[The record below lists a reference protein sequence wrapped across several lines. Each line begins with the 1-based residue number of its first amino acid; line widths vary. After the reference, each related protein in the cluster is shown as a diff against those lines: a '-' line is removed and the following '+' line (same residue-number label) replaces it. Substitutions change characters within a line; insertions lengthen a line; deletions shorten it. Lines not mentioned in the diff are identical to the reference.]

1 MVVYGSSYF
10 KVIGT
15 TEVTGPTGNTG
26 ETGPSGPSGATVAG
40 PIGWSGG
47 GITAMYKNA
56 TGGLYTEFERWEYGT
71 SIISNWTTPNSI
83 IGPTGN
89 TETIIDGGNTYDAVG
104 GATVFKVQDSSHKI
118 TIRTIEGTGG
128 ILTSTAYNEP
138 PTIDLN
144 YDRGNFGYLDV
155 TGGSGVTGQ
164 LVGGYLTGLTGAT
177 YNISGTSGGISVKL
191 KSYKENSKYL
201 SFRHNNDGL
210 GTTYEISTY
219 AGDWPPYDLQ
229 SGGVRGILEP
239 NKFGIVELDLTT
251 LDGFDYSV
259 GSTGPIQ
266 IIDIADASFGYT
278 GNNIGVLTDVGKSF
292 TLIVKGAT
300 YGNQNNYQFSNVVWP
315 FDRQPCFSGGTDIF
329 NFFWL
334 PCDPRYSDCPG
345 PQHDHGSILCPNGAA
360 WHGNIVQWKSADTNI
375 IENTSEDPFFCH
387 DNNPDA
393 LCGDFLYDNPTGL
406 VNINGSERQ
415 SFSDD
420 GSTGACCRGEGKC
433 IHTIEGLC
441 TGYWHGSATVCGGLT
456 SGWTGSICFD
466 TGACCVHYTN
476 SGKIECFNDLSVDD
490 CINLGELL
498 DVETSFGGLSADCRN
513 MDCDNASRSLG
524 ACCDGRGGCS
534 QKTRSGCLTLG
545 YHFHGEGSIC
555 SLDNGTEICY
565 GRTGACCYSGGTCVN
580 GITGSSCI
588 EDGNL
593 YAGAGIDCDD
603 ITCRTDEHSSCVASI
618 AGLDLVPGDE
628 YAGGIVVGLY
638 RPFGSQVFG
647 SSSFGKDKTATWN
660 ELMLGATGSLTDNLG
675 LTCDIYRSKYDWHG
689 YGFTSEKGCP
699 DYNKLSLEDD
709 ELSRP
714 DAYYMIISPSPIAI
728 TGDRQVVNYNNSDF
742 DGATQEFYWG
752 NRGSSWGPLYNPNT
766 GQVDE
771 INEKYI
777 ETVFKLSEGYWFNE
791 NIGEQSLN
799 VLGSHTFTSCRNA
812 RRLGTGYAQ
821 KLTTKPLQSAHGL
834 WHRAWGIYN
843 NIRIINADNVLYK
856 GYDDKNGHYSSTDF
870 GPGLTSDYISAFR
883 ATRLMDDALTT
894 ITGGTGSNIP
904 EVSSWYVPSHD
915 EMSFIASNCITSR
928 PYDFNLNASLLVKGA
943 VPLDGWYWTSTGAFD
958 ETKGRTASGEGVIGI
973 GGSTADPGTLAWA
986 MKFNINQDENKFMV
1000 GKKNRT
1006 QNTYKVRPIR
1016 LVRCDGKY
1024 ATGGDGNQKLWDL
1037 PKTLRDSDQGINQ

>member
-1 MVVYGSSYF
+1 MVVFGSSYF
-10 KVIGT
+10 KVIGAGET
-15 TEVTGPTGNTG
+15 AGPTGNTG
-26 ETGPSGPSGATVAG
+26 DTGPSGGTGPRVEG

-47 GITAMYKNA
+47 GITEMYKV
-56 TGGLYTEFERWEYGT
+56 GDKLYTEFERFEDDGT
-71 SIISNWTTPNSI
+71 AISTNWTTLTSI

-89 TETIIDGGNTYDAVG
+89 TETIIDGGNTYDAAG

-118 TIRTIEGTGG
+118 TIRSIEGTGG
-128 ILTSTAYNEP
+128 ILTNTTSSD
-138 PTIDLN
+138 TIDLN

-164 LVGGYLTGLTGAT
+164 LVGGFLTGLTGAT
-177 YNISGTSGGISVKL
+177 YNLSGISGGISVKL

-201 SFRHNNDGL
+201 SSSDIVTVDG
-210 GTTYEISTY
+210 
-219 AGDWPPYDLQ
+219 DFPPYKLQ
-229 SGGVRGILEP
+229 MDGIDGRLNP
-239 NKFGIVELDLTT
+239 NGFGIVELDLTSV
-251 LDGFDYSV
+251 DRFDYGV
-259 GSTGPIQ
+259 GNTGPIQ

-278 GNNIGVLTDVGKSF
+278 GNNIGVLTHVGKSF

-300 YGNQNNYQFSNVVWP
+300 YGNQNNYQFSNVIWP

-334 PCDPRYSDCPG
+334 PCESRDFYCPSSS
-345 PQHDHGSILCPNGAA
+345 PLCPNGAA
-360 WHGNIVQWKSADTNI
+360 WHGNIVGWSGPNAT
-375 IENTSEDPFFCH
+375 IEEGTSDDPFFCH
-387 DNNPDA
+387 DNSPEA
-393 LCGDFLYDNPTGL
+393 QCGDFLYYTEDA
-406 VNINGSERQ
+406 VNMVGGERQ
-415 SFSDD
+415 PFGAT
-420 GSTGACCRGEGKC
+420 GSTGACCRGEGEC
-433 IHTIEGLC
+433 IHTTEDLC

-466 TGACCVHYTN
+466 SGACCVHYTN
-476 SGKIECFNDLSVDD
+476 SGKVECFNDLSVDD
-490 CINLGELL
+490 CINLGKLL
-498 DVETSFGGLSADCRN
+498 DVETSFGGLSADCKN
-513 MDCDNASRSLG
+513 IDCDNASKDLG

-534 QKTRSGCLTLG
+534 QRIRSECLALG
-545 YHFHGEGSIC
+545 YYFHGEGSIC
-555 SLDNGTEICY
+555 SLDDGTEICY
-565 GRTGACCYSGGTCVN
+565 GGTGACCYSGGTCGN

-593 YAGAGIDCDD
+593 YAGKGIVCDD
-603 ITCRTDEHSSCVASI
+603 IKCRTDEHSSCVASV

-628 YAGGIVVGLY
+628 YAGGVVVGLY

-647 SSSFGKDKTATWN
+647 SSSFGKDRTFDWTD
-660 ELMLGATGSLTDNLG
+660 LMIGATGSLTDNLG

-689 YGFTSEKGCP
+689 YGFTSEKGCS
-699 DYNKLSLEDD
+699 DYNKLILEDD

-728 TGDRQVVNYNNSDF
+728 TGDREVVNYNNSDF

-752 NRGSSWGPLYNPNT
+752 NRGSSWGPLYNPDT

-771 INEKYI
+771 INEKYV

-812 RRLGTGYAQ
+812 RRLGAGYAQ
-821 KLTTKPLQSAHGL
+821 KITTKPLQSAHGL
-834 WHRAWGIYN
+834 WHRNWGMYN

-904 EVSSWYVPSHD
+904 EVSSWYIPSHD
-915 EMSFIASNCITSR
+915 EMSFIASNCINSN
-928 PYDFNLNASLLVKGA
+928 PHDFNLNASLLIKGA
-943 VPLDGWYWTSTGAFD
+943 VPLEGWYWTSTGAFD
-958 ETKGRTASGEGVIGI
+958 ETKGRTASGEGIIGV

-986 MKFNINQDENKFMV
+986 MKFNINQNENKFMV

-1016 LVRCDGKY
+1016 LIRCDGKY
-1024 ATGGDGNQKLWDL
+1024 ATGGYGNQKLWDL
-1037 PKTLRDSDQGINQ
+1037 PKVLRDSDQGINQ